1 MDNNSLNTNA
11 IDSVEVVA
19 TKLGMKFYRP
29 GDNEIS
35 LLLASEKSEYHLLV
49 ELRQDV
55 YEALYFSCDMN
66 IDIPKENY
74 QAAAVAVVKANE
86 HSWLGHF
93 DLISTDCQ
101 IMYSLTIPFAS
112 ALSFDEINTESILNI
127 ILDECDRF
135 RQYFSIAMDDKSEM
149 SDLSINTLFF
159 EALGEA

>member
-19 TKLGMKFYRP
+19 TKLGMRFYRP

-35 LLLASEKSEYHLLV
+35 LLLASEKSEYHLLI

-66 IDIPKENY
+66 IDVPKENY
-74 QAAAVAVVKANE
+74 QAAAIAVVKANE

-112 ALSFDEINTESILNI
+112 AFNFDELNTESILNI

-135 RQYFSIAMDDKSEM
+135 RQYFTIAMDDKGGM

>member
-1 MDNNSLNTNA
+1 MDNNSLNINA

-19 TKLGMKFYRP
+19 TKLGMRFYRP

-35 LLLASEKSEYHLLV
+35 LLLASEKSEYQLLI

-55 YEALYFSCDMN
+55 YEALYFSCDIN
-66 IDIPKENY
+66 IDVPKENY
-74 QAAAVAVVKANE
+74 QAAAIAVVKANE

-101 IMYSLTIPFAS
+101 IMYSLTIHFAS
-112 ALSFDEINTESILNI
+112 AFNFDELNTESILNI

-135 RQYFSIAMDDKSEM
+135 RQYFTIAMDDKGGM